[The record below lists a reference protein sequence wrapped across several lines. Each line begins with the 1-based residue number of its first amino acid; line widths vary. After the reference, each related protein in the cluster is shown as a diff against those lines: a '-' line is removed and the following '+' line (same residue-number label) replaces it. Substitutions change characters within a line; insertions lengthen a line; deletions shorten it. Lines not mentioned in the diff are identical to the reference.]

1 MEVYV
6 FKEAIESGKVFE
18 VLIDGSGEGISGPG
32 IYMEYM
38 WSQTMRKFIKQHAMI
53 DATTRRPIA
62 ICITLESPG
71 DSSVFPALVQGAID
85 AGVKISK
92 VYADGA
98 YDSIENWKLADK
110 LSFDF
115 EPNLKEKFGEKSDLP
130 ERNTKLFEERLLG
143 KAAYHIASGYN
154 TRWHVEVFFSVFKK
168 LFGERVRNRLFSR
181 MVLAMRFKYSIM
193 DVHKK
198 LYNNAMT
205 GASA

>member
-38 WSQTMRKFIKQHAMI
+38 WSQTMRKFIKQHTMI
-53 DATTRRPIA
+53 DADTRRPIA
-62 ICITLESPG
+62 ACITLESPG
-71 DSSVFPALVQGAID
+71 DSSVFPALVQGAIN
-85 AGVKISK
+85 AGVKIGK

-98 YDSIENWKLADK
+98 YDSIENWKLAGK

-130 ERNTKLFEERLLG
+130 ERNSKLLEERL
-143 KAAYHIASGYN
+143 
-154 TRWHVEVFFSVFKK
+154 
-168 LFGERVRNRLFSR
+168 
-181 MVLAMRFKYSIM
+181 
-193 DVHKK
+193 
-198 LYNNAMT
+198 
-205 GASA
+205 